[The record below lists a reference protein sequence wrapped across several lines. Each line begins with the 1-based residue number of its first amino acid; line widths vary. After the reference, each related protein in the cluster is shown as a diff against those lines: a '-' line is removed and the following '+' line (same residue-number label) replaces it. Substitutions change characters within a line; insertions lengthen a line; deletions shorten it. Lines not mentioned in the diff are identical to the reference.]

1 MTAAAAASSLAR
13 AESFDGPQFRR
24 GLWRF
29 DRTLEDRDH
38 RIARREEMTRC
49 VDPTNAM
56 KGIFAS
62 RDIGNCRSA
71 KAERVQNGYTFAHR
85 CDYLGPVRT
94 AITVHSEEAY
104 TELNISKSGNF
115 QQVDKVIARRIG
127 DCDVSE

>member
-1 MTAAAAASSLAR
+1 MATAAG
-13 AESFDGPQFRR
+13 AEPFDGPQFRK

-29 DRTLEDRDH
+29 DRILEDRDQ
-38 RIARREEMTRC
+38 RIARREEITRC
-49 VDPTNAM
+49 VDPTKAM

-62 RDIGNCRSA
+62 PDIGSCRSA

-104 TELNISKSGNF
+104 TELNISKSRNF
-115 QQVDKVIARRIG
+115 QKVDKVIARRIG